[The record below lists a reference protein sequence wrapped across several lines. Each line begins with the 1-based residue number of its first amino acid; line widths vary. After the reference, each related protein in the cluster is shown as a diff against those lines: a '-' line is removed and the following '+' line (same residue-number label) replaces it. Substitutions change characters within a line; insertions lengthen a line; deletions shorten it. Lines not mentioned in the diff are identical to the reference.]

1 MPRIRTNTD
10 TCALH
15 GDTNKSRKM
24 CSDCNKKQPSFGTE
38 SCKPIYC
45 AGCASKRP
53 SEALRD
59 VRSKFCSDC
68 KIKRP
73 SFGTEHGKPIYCAG
87 CAKKRPSEVLRDA
100 VNKMCPDCNE
110 KRPSFGTESGK
121 PIYCAGCASKRPSEA
136 LCDVINKVC
145 SDCNEKRPSFGT
157 EPGKPIYCA
166 GCAKKRPSEALCY
179 VVKTPC
185 ADCNKKHPSFGTEP
199 GKPIYCAVCASKRPS
214 EALCD
219 VKSKRCST
227 PHCNTLTSNKA
238 YLGHCYR
245 CYINTYP
252 DNQIV
257 RNHKTKERAVADF
270 VRESYPNYTITFDQ
284 RIADGC
290 SRRRPDI
297 FVDMGAYAIVV
308 ETDENAH
315 NGYDCS
321 CENKRLMELFVDA
334 GSRPIVMVRFNPD
347 QYYTQRGKSVPS
359 CWGYTKEKGLCIVK
373 PNKTVEWDTRLATL
387 KTTLDMVFSQG
398 PTKEV
403 DVIHLYYDGF

>member
-1 MPRIRTNTD
+1 MCIRD
-10 TCALH
+10 SCA
-15 GDTNKSRKM
+15 
-24 CSDCNKKQPSFGTE
+24 
-38 SCKPIYC
+38 
-45 AGCASKRP
+45 
-53 SEALRD
+53 
-59 VRSKFCSDC
+59 DC
-68 KIKRP
+68 K
-73 SFGTEHGKPIYCAG
+73 
-87 CAKKRPSEVLRDA
+87 
-100 VNKMCPDCNE
+100 E
-110 KRPSFGTESGK
+110 KRPSFGTELGKPIYCADCTSKRPSEGLHNVVSKFCADCKKTRPIFGTDIGK
-121 PIYCAGCASKRPSEA
+121 PIYCAGCASKRPSEGLRNVVSK
-136 LCDVINKVC
+136 LCA
-145 SDCNEKRPSFGT
+145 DCKEKQPSFGT
-157 EPGKPIYCA
+157 NLGKPIYCA
-166 GCAKKRPSEALCY
+166 GCASKRPSEGLCN
-179 VVKTPC
+179 VVSTHC
-185 ADCNKKHPSFGTEP
+185 ADCKEKRPSFGTEL
-199 GKPIYCAVCASKRPS
+199 GKPIYCAGCASKRPS
-214 EALCD
+214 EGIHDVVSKMCADCKEKQPSFGTEHGRPIYCAGCARKRPSEALRYV
-219 VKSKRCST
+219 VKTRCST
-227 PHCNTLTSNKA
+227 PHCSTLVSNKA

-245 CYINTYP
+245 CFINTYP

-270 VRESYPNYTITFDQ
+270 VRKSYPNYTITFDQ

-297 FVDMGAYAIVV
+297 FVDMGPYVVVV